1 MDEKLTVA
9 RNIKLMREASGY
21 TQENIAAFLG
31 ITRSAYSN
39 YELGTRELSLENIE
53 KLADLY
59 GCDGYMFYE
68 ENENIIE
75 SMLTTAFRV
84 SYLSYEDMEQ
94 IAAFKRILTIQQAE
108 ILASKFRIE
117 NGIGLA
123 EPVDTKTLLRKLKAT
138 AIYRPLS
145 KNSYGISCKSKS
157 GKMFFMINSNSTLGR
172 QHFTIAHELY
182 HMLYDENPSP
192 HICCGNTTI
201 EEANADIFASALL
214 MPRDGVYTMLSN
226 EEIIDHK
233 IKITTI
239 LRIEQL
245 FQVSR
250 SMLLYRLKGMGV
262 ISENLRQAIQ
272 SIPVKESA
280 VEYGYDKSLYE
291 PGNGGVNIGD
301 FGEKAKIL
309 FDKGQISEGH
319 YIELLNMITHGREK
333 N

>member
-1 MDEKLTVA
+1 MK
-9 RNIKLMREASGY
+9 K
-21 TQENIAAFLG
+21 
-31 ITRSAYSN
+31 
-39 YELGTRELSLENIE
+39 
-53 KLADLY
+53 
-59 GCDGYMFYE
+59 
-68 ENENIIE
+68 
-75 SMLTTAFRV
+75 
-84 SYLSYEDMEQ
+84 
-94 IAAFKRILTIQQAE
+94 LTIQQAE

-250 SMLLYRLKGMGV
+250 SMLLYRLKGMG
-262 ISENLRQAIQ
+262 
-272 SIPVKESA
+272 
-280 VEYGYDKSLYE
+280 EYGYDKSLYE
-291 PGNGGVNIGD
+291 PGNEGVNIGD

>member
-1 MDEKLTVA
+1 MK
-9 RNIKLMREASGY
+9 K
-21 TQENIAAFLG
+21 
-31 ITRSAYSN
+31 
-39 YELGTRELSLENIE
+39 
-53 KLADLY
+53 
-59 GCDGYMFYE
+59 
-68 ENENIIE
+68 
-75 SMLTTAFRV
+75 
-84 SYLSYEDMEQ
+84 
-94 IAAFKRILTIQQAE
+94 LTIQQAE

-145 KNSYGISCKSKS
+145 KNAYGISCKSKS
-157 GKMFFMINSNSTLGR
+157 GKMFLMINSNSTLGR

-182 HMLYDENPSP
+182 HLLYDENPSP
-192 HICCGNTTI
+192 HVCCGNTTT

-291 PGNGGVNIGD
+291 PGNEGVNIGD